1 MDAIEK
7 LKDVFNKKRTDAE
20 YTATLNKYK
29 VFENPEFKKLYNECK
44 QLSLD
49 VAKEEYLHKDATVSR
64 NAFKKLK
71 AELYSKLEKA
81 GINIKSL
88 YPQYECN
95 KCHDTGLTKNG
106 YCDCFKKELSK
117 LLLSESGLSDKN
129 LPDFDN
135 IKTDIITNKQQK
147 SEYTNVSALLKE
159 YINIIPNNT
168 KHVITLIGEVGVG
181 KTYLLKACVNEAIKK
196 ELYCYYTTAF
206 ALNQDMLKYHLS
218 DLEGKDAVIRK
229 YLDCDLLC
237 IDDLG
242 TENTIKNVTVEYLYF
257 IINERLQSNKNTIIT
272 TNLTPQQIMQNYDER
287 IFSRIAN
294 KKDCILI
301 NMTGD
306 DLRLKSGK

>member
-7 LKDVFNKKRTDAE
+7 LKEVFNKKRKDAE
-20 YTATLNKYK
+20 FEADLNKIK
-29 VFENPEFKKLYNECK
+29 IFENQEIKELYNECK
-44 QLSLD
+44 SLSFEI
-49 VAKEEYLHKDATVSR
+49 AKAEYYHKDT
-64 NAFKKLK
+64 
-71 AELYSKLEKA
+71 KLEREEFKTLKDNLYEKLNKI
-81 GINIKSL
+81 GVDISSL
-88 YPQYECN
+88 YPKCECK
-95 KCHDTGLTKNG
+95 KCKDSGEING
-106 YCDCFKKELSK
+106 EFCECFKKELSK
-117 LLLSESGLSDKN
+117 LLLSESGLFDKS

-168 KHVITLIGEVGVG
+168 KHIITLTGEVGVG

-287 IFSRIAN
+287 IFSRIVN